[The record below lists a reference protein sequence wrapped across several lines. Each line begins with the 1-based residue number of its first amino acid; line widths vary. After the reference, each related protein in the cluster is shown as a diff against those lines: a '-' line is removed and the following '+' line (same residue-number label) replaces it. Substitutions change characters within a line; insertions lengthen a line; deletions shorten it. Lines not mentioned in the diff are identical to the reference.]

1 MKRLAWIAP
10 LWGALIFGCLDFLL
24 SYRRAGLDLDTRE
37 VVQMTGYVLGRHMF
51 VGFAAAFVFGV
62 LASLPKSLGRFNL
75 RALAATVLFSWIFI
89 VANRDLTSG
98 AWISRQWFAPY
109 LRWGILIGG
118 PVGIWFACSMIARML
133 CRLGDQGQ
141 RAFVSRG
148 LAFAVVA
155 AAAVLTS
162 KNVNWLIGQYP
173 GIHLQL
179 ALAAYLFATA
189 SAYLILRARRHP
201 VRGRGAAIIVVTAL
215 LLLGTSLF
223 LHGREAFA
231 AARAGAGSFGRGVTS
246 FSDLL
251 RPLYDR
257 FSVHREI
264 TRADVSDAL
273 AEMQRTG
280 ALDYSAALDKLIPN
294 RKQYNVLL
302 VAMDTV
308 RWDHTGLAGYEKNP
322 TTPRL
327 NAFARDAYVFSNA
340 YTPYPTS
347 NYAYNCILT
356 GMSAGASPIHGYRS
370 KLDWKWPE
378 DIDYPRLFSKSGL
391 WSCGIFSFDKADVA
405 NRRFFGFMQNGFD
418 AFCPDQV
425 NAWKMRGDKITAS
438 VRKQISGRKKPRF
451 FVFAHYMEAHAPYV
465 KWPGFDFGDAP
476 VDRYDSGIAF
486 VDDQFGRVLDFL
498 DQQGLSDNTIVVV
511 LADHGEALG
520 EHGNTTHNS
529 SVYQEEIHVP
539 LAIRIPGLP
548 GGSVKELVNLI
559 DVFPTLSRVLGIQD
573 DVRRMGHS
581 LLPYMLEPGKH
592 PEQVVYSEQYTPR
605 ATIGY
610 LEQRSVIHD
619 GKKFI
624 EVCTEPESEFQ
635 FFDIEKDPHERK
647 NLFGKPDYAEAQAV
661 LAGFLDAKVK
671 EVRGYHGNR
680 REDFDPIY
688 RLQKELE
695 KLLAAMDSSDP
706 KEAAKAASLMRNQL
720 RSRFDSLDA
729 KAARLPPEFLERI
742 RKKALEQ
749 ALAAFANKSRVRW
762 ELYQILDVLPN
773 EENARFFRLLMNHKH
788 PRYKRDGAIALAHLG
803 LEEARP
809 VLHLAIEN
817 IPDKS
822 ARFTTAIALSN
833 LGEHKFLSEFIPILR
848 GRSTWEVAPLLRALA
863 AAKSPEGLDLIYG
876 RLTVGGKTTSI
887 SDFTIKQLIIDQA
900 RAATGPWSD
909 LVLSYLTDDA
919 DLGIKRGARA
929 ALESRYG
936 QEKTDELLKRYA
948 IEREA
953 LGAQANGEKE
963 LIVDRYETYIRE
975 FPDAPAR
982 VFLGLAKGLVH
993 LGERDRA
1000 ARALKEMKSRGNPR
1014 EQQIAQRLLEHLGDL
1029 KWFYQPGDG
1038 EWKADI
1044 EVVDGPKW
1052 YNRNRSFFFD
1062 VKFTNR
1068 SDVYWMGGIW
1078 QFAPVLAVD
1087 IVNDKNELFVR
1098 DGRGRPVTRHR
1109 VYNFLPP
1116 EGLAPGE
1123 TVRMTLVGHVPS
1135 GYWENGHVVFS
1146 FFQNGT
1152 SHIPASGNWLLR
1164 RPEPVRP
1171 Q

>member
-10 LWGALIFGCLDFLL
+10 LWGALLFGCLDFVL
-24 SYRRAGLDLDTRE
+24 SFRSAGLDLDTGE
-37 VVQMTGYVLGRHMF
+37 VVQMIGYVLGRHMLVGF
-51 VGFAAAFVFGV
+51 VGAVFFGV
-62 LASLPKSLGRFNL
+62 LVLLPQGTRRFNFRVL
-75 RALAATVLFSWIFI
+75 VATALFSWIFI

-109 LRWGILIGG
+109 LRWGILLGG
-118 PVGIWFACSMIARML
+118 PVGIWFACSMIGRIL
-133 CRLGDQGQ
+133 RRLGEQGQ
-141 RAFVSRG
+141 RVFMSRG
-148 LAFAVVA
+148 LALIA
-155 AAAVLTS
+155 AAAAMVLAY

-179 ALAAYLFATA
+179 ALGAYLLATA
-189 SAYLILRARRHP
+189 SAYLILRSMKRPLGARG
-201 VRGRGAAIIVVTAL
+201 VAVTVILVMLLFGA
-215 LLLGTSLF
+215 SLF

-251 RPLYDR
+251 RPVYDH

-273 AEMQRTG
+273 AELQRTG
-280 ALDYSAALDKLIPN
+280 ALDYSDVLDKLIPN
-294 RKQYNVLL
+294 RKNYNVLL

-308 RWDHTGLAGYEKNP
+308 RWDHTGLAGYTKHP

-327 NAFARDAYVFSNA
+327 DAFAKNAYVFRNA

-378 DIDYPRLFSKSGL
+378 DIDYPKLFSKNGL

-405 NRRFFGFMQNGFD
+405 NRRFFGYMQNGFD

-425 NAWKMRGDKITAS
+425 KPWKMRGDKITAS
-438 VRKQISGRKKPRF
+438 VRKQISGRKKSRF

-465 KWPGFDFGDAP
+465 KWPGFAFGDESI
-476 VDRYDSGIAF
+476 DRYDSGIAF
-486 VDDQFGRVLDFL
+486 VDDQFGKVLDFL

-511 LADHGEALG
+511 LSDHGEALG

-548 GGSVKELVNLI
+548 GGTVNELTSLI
-559 DVFPTLSRVLGIQD
+559 DVFPTLSRVLGIKD
-573 DVRRMGHS
+573 DVRRMGHN

-592 PEQVVYSEQYTPR
+592 PEQVVYAEQYTPR

-610 LEQRSVIHD
+610 LEQRGVIHD

-624 EVCTEPESEFQ
+624 EVCTQPESEFQ
-635 FFDIEKDPHERK
+635 LFDLEQDPHERK
-647 NLFGKPDYAEAQAV
+647 NLFGKPDYAEAQAI
-661 LAGFLDAKVK
+661 LAGFLDAKIK
-671 EVRGYHGNR
+671 AVRGYHGNR

-695 KLLAAMDSSDP
+695 KLLADMDAPDP
-706 KEAAKAASLMRNQL
+706 KVAAKAASLMRNRL

-729 KAARLPPEFLERI
+729 KASQLPPAFLERI

-749 ALAAFANKSRVRW
+749 ALSAFANKSRVRW

-833 LGEHKFLSEFIPILR
+833 LGEHQYLSEFVPILR

-863 AAKSPEGLDLIYG
+863 AAKSGEGLDILYG

-887 SDFTIKQLIIDQA
+887 SDFTIKQLIINQA
-900 RAATGPWSD
+900 RAAETPWAD
-909 LVLSYLTDDA
+909 LVLSFLTDDA
-919 DLGIKRGARA
+919 DLGIKRAAHA
-929 ALESRYG
+929 ALVLRHGEE
-936 QEKTDELLKRYA
+936 QTAELLKRYA

-953 LGAQANGEKE
+953 LAAQANGEKE
-963 LIVDRYETYIRE
+963 LVVDRYRAYVRE

-982 VFLGLAKGLVH
+982 VFLGLAKGLVNT
-993 LGERDRA
+993 GERGRA
-1000 ARALKEMKSRGNPR
+1000 ADALKEMKARGDAQ
-1014 EQQIAQRLLEHLGDL
+1014 EQRVAQRMLDHIEDL
-1029 KWFYQPGDG
+1029 KWFYQPADG

-1087 IVNDKNELFVR
+1087 IVNEEGELFVR

-1123 TVRMTLVGHVPS
+1123 TIRMTLVGHVPS

-1152 SHIPASGNWLLR
+1152 SHIPSSGNWLLQL
-1164 RPEPVRP
+1164 PPPVRP

>member
-10 LWGALIFGCLDFLL
+10 IWGALIFGCLDFLL
-24 SYRRAGLDLDTRE
+24 SFRRAGLDLEAKE
-37 VVQMTGYVLGRHMF
+37 VVQMIAYVLGRHMF
-51 VGFAAAFVFGV
+51 VGFLAAVFFGLLV
-62 LASLPKSLGRFNL
+62 LLPKGRGRFNIRVL
-75 RALAATVLFSWIFI
+75 VATVLFSWLFI
-89 VANRDLTSG
+89 SANRDLTSG

-109 LRWGILIGG
+109 LRWGILLGG
-118 PVGIWFACSMIARML
+118 PIGVWFACSVIGRIL
-133 CRLGDQGQ
+133 RRLGELGS
-141 RAFVSRG
+141 RALASRA
-148 LAFAVVA
+148 LAIIALGG
-155 AAAVLTS
+155 AAVLTYE
-162 KNVNWLIGQYP
+162 NVGWLVGQYP

-179 ALAAYLFATA
+179 ATAAFLLATAAAYLF
-189 SAYLILRARRHP
+189 LRARARA
-201 VRGRGAAIIVVTAL
+201 VCGTGAAIVV
-215 LLLGTSLF
+215 LLGVILCGASLF
-223 LHGREAFA
+223 LHGRESFA

-246 FSDLL
+246 FSELL
-251 RPLYDR
+251 SPVYDR

-273 AEMQRTG
+273 AELQRTG
-280 ALDYSAALDKLIPN
+280 ALDYSAVLDKLIPN
-294 RKQYNVLL
+294 RKQFNVLL

-308 RWDHTGLAGYEKNP
+308 RWDHTGLAGYAKNP

-327 NAFARDAYVFSNA
+327 DAFAKGAYVFRNA

-370 KLDWKWPE
+370 KLAWNWPE
-378 DIDYPRLFSKSGL
+378 DIDYPRLFSKNGL

-425 NAWKMRGDKITAS
+425 KAWKMRGDKITAS

-451 FVFAHYMEAHAPYV
+451 FVFAHYMEAHEPYV
-465 KWPGFDFGDAP
+465 KWPGFEFGDESI
-476 VDRYDSGIAF
+476 DRYDSGIAF
-486 VDDQFGRVLDFL
+486 VDDQFGRLLDYL
-498 DQQGLSDNTIVVV
+498 NQQGLSDNTIVVV
-511 LADHGEALG
+511 LSDHGEALG
-520 EHGNTTHNS
+520 EHGNTTHNTS
-529 SVYQEEIHVP
+529 LYQEEIHVP
-539 LAIRIPGLP
+539 LVIRIPGLP
-548 GGSVKELVNLI
+548 GGSIEELVNLI
-559 DVFPTLSRVLGIQD
+559 DVFPTLSRVLGIRD
-573 DVRRMGHS
+573 DVRRMGHN

-610 LEQRSVIHD
+610 LEQRGVIHD
-619 GKKFI
+619 GKKLI
-624 EVCTEPESEFQ
+624 EVCTQPESEFQ
-635 FFDIEKDPHERK
+635 LFDLEKDPHERK
-647 NLFGKPDYAEAQAV
+647 NLFGKAAYAESQAV
-661 LAGFLDAKVK
+661 LAGFLEAKIK
-671 EVRGYHGNR
+671 DVREYHGNR

-695 KLLAAMDSSDP
+695 KLLTEMDDPDP
-706 KEAAKAASLMRNQL
+706 KKASKAASLMRNRL

-729 KAARLPPEFLERI
+729 KSARLPAEFLERI
-742 RKKALEQ
+742 RKKALDQ
-749 ALAAFANKSRVRW
+749 ALAAFADKRRVRW

-773 EENARFFRLLMNHKH
+773 EDNARFFRLLMNHKH

-809 VLHLAIEN
+809 ILHLAIEN

-822 ARFTTAIALSN
+822 ARFTTAIALSR
-833 LGEHKFLSEFIPILR
+833 LGEHEHLNEFIPILR

-863 AAKSPEGLDLIYG
+863 AAKSAEGLDVLYG

-887 SDFTIKQLIIDQA
+887 SDFTIKQLIIGQA
-900 RAATGPWSD
+900 RAARSPWSD
-909 LVLSYLTDDA
+909 LVLAHLTDDA
-919 DLGIKRGARA
+919 DLGIKRAARA
-929 ALESRYG
+929 ALELRYG
-936 QEKTDELLKRYA
+936 AEKTEDLLKRYGV
-948 IEREA
+948 EREA

-963 LIVDRYETYIRE
+963 LIVERYEAYVRE

-982 VFLGLAKGLVH
+982 IFQGLAKGLVH

-1000 ARALKEMKSRGNPR
+1000 AEALKQMKARGDRR
-1014 EQQIAQRLLEHLGDL
+1014 EQQVAQRMLDHIGDL
-1029 KWFYQPGDG
+1029 KWFYQPDAG
-1038 EWKADI
+1038 EWKAEI

-1087 IVNDKNELFVR
+1087 IVSDEGELFVR

-1123 TVRMTLVGHVPS
+1123 SIRMTLVGHVPS
-1135 GYWENGHVVFS
+1135 GYWENGRVVFS

-1152 SHIPASGNWLLR
+1152 SHIPSSGRWLLR
-1164 RPEPVRP
+1164 LPDPVRP